1 MAIDYGISNPAR
13 RRTPPP
19 PPTTTTTTKP
29 PESSNQSNQPNP
41 SLQQN
46 VESLHGKFNEVLSGD
61 TSSLVQ
67 DFKDIPGDVGGF
79 FSKVL
84 GGAGDVA
91 GDVGGALYRHFFP
104 LLNQGKKKGGGAG
117 GASAQGQG
125 QTQPQTQPQPQ
136 TPADPNALA
145 LQMFFTSTIA
155 PYLNALSQN
164 MTNAGSAYSQALQ
177 QVQPRLNPA
186 IQPYFN
192 PATRQAQVNQYAN
205 ALASSAVAAPQ
216 LDQLMSAINEAANM
230 QRFMA
235 YQQMQNRANSQSGGL
250 LAGLLGAAQGEGG
263 GGDADAL
270 VKLLGGGQ

>member
-1 MAIDYGISNPAR
+1 MSP
-13 RRTPPP
+13 
-19 PPTTTTTTKP
+19 
-29 PESSNQSNQPNP
+29 
-41 SLQQN
+41 L
-46 VESLHGKFNEVLSGD
+46 VE
-61 TSSLVQ
+61 
-67 DFKDIPGDVGGF
+67 DFKDIPSDVGGF
-79 FSKVL
+79 FSKIL

-104 LLNQGKKKGGGAG
+104 LLNQDKKKGGGKVESAG
-117 GASAQGQG
+117 TGAGAGVGAGVAPS
-125 QTQPQTQPQPQ
+125 QTQP
-136 TPADPNALA
+136 DPNALA

-164 MTNAGSAYSQALQ
+164 MTNTGSAYSQALQ
-177 QVQPRLNPA
+177 QVQPRLNSA